1 MFRRNDIG
9 SYAWFIFSKSILVK
23 FAFDSFENNDIGTY
37 AWSIFEK
44 SIILKFAFNT
54 CWKND
59 IGNYAWFIFSKSIIP
74 KLSSNT
80 FWNMILVVMHDS
92 YFQTRFFWHV
102 LLTHSEQNDICS
114 YAWII
119 FSKSILVKCAI
130 NKIWKTDIV
139 NHAWFIFSKPILAK
153 YALNKFWKNDIDI
166 YACFI
171 FSKWVLVKFAVD
183 KFWKWYLSLCMIH
196 IYKID
201 SSEMFFSIFVL
212 NVFCDYAWFIFPTSI
227 LLSLLL
233 PQFEQIIFVNMHD
246 SYFQHR
252 FLPYC
257 TVPCRSIP
265 YHTVPYRTVP

>member
-153 YALNKFWKNDIDI
+153 YALNKFWKMILIFMHVSYFRNGFLWNLLLTNSENDI
-166 YACFI
+166 C
-171 FSKWVLVKFAVD
+171 
-183 KFWKWYLSLCMIH
+183 H
-196 IYKID
+196 
-201 SSEMFFSIFVL
+201 
-212 NVFCDYAWFIFPTSI
+212 YAWFIFTKSI
-227 LLSLLL
+227 LLKC
-233 PQFEQIIFVNMHD
+233 
-246 SYFQHR
+246 
-252 FLPYC
+252 FL
-257 TVPCRSIP
+257 VFLF
-265 YHTVPYRTVP
+265 